1 MRGYIILSAILLIG
15 AALASESSTS
25 TSPLF
30 LWSNIPYFQGKNN
43 QVKTLTPVESI
54 QETLQN
60 SGFISKTQKPE
71 TVIVFVQPNLNDFVK
86 ISAARTSKP
95 DGGAFANLK
104 KLVETSTSSV
114 VIPYVLPKEGSI
126 STHVVESLRS
136 MIDGT
141 TTIVS
146 EKFDQEEFKKT
157 SNNGLTDLII
167 VHFNGQFAEED
178 LLLNEYIS
186 MISSSTYVSI
196 FTANESKDDNKV
208 INKRFS
214 QNDVRTLSKRL
225 SQEDYTSSGNIWN
238 RSIVTGLVLMVPF
251 IIILIVG
258 LRCGFDIQSEINF
271 EKPLSSKKNL

>member
-126 STHVVESLRS
+126 STHVIESLKS

-146 EKFDQEEFKKT
+146 KKFDQEEFKKT

-214 QNDVRTLSKRL
+214 QNDIRTLSKRL

>member
-126 STHVVESLRS
+126 STHVVESLKS

-146 EKFDQEEFKKT
+146 KKFDQEEFKKT

>member
-1 MRGYIILSAILLIG
+1 
-15 AALASESSTS
+15 
-25 TSPLF
+25 
-30 LWSNIPYFQGKNN
+30 
-43 QVKTLTPVESI
+43 VKTLTPVESI

-214 QNDVRTLSKRL
+214 QNDIRTLSKRL